1 MGCRD
6 NSVPLCVPVSMLL
19 TAKLSGYLLSLLL
32 ASVFFF
38 TGSESLSESQIL
50 LLLRA
55 DTQIEKPSDSHT
67 KTKLRPVKDGFIH
80 RATSLLFIQ

>member
-1 MGCRD
+1 MTT
-6 NSVPLCVPVSMLL
+6 NSVPTCVPVSMLL

-32 ASVFFF
+32 TSVFFF

-55 DTQIEKPSDSHT
+55 ETQTEKTFKSHT
-67 KTKLRPVKDGFIH
+67 
-80 RATSLLFIQ
+80 